1 LDRYL
6 KRKKNHTL
14 NTGIKDSL
22 DKNSWKKQAIQQ
34 SRRNISDK
42 VYFVSMDERLRVLN
56 ISGIHSLWKY
66 QGQGGF

>member
-1 LDRYL
+1 LDKYL
-6 KRKKNHTL
+6 KSKKNHTL

-22 DKNSWKKQAIQQ
+22 VKKQAIQQ
-34 SRRNISDK
+34 SRKNISDK